1 MLPRLE
7 SEDKLAT
14 FNVGLASRGQVMDD
28 SARDDFLDRL
38 QRGQRGE
45 LERALATEAEFLAAG
60 GTVVF
65 EHVEDDA

>member
-1 MLPRLE
+1 
-7 SEDKLAT
+7 
-14 FNVGLASRGQVMDD
+14 MDD